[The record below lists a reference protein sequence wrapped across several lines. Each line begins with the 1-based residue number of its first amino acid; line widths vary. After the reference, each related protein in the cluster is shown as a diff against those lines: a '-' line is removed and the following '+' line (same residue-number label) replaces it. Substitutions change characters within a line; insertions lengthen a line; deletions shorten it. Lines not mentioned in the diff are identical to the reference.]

1 MLKRSGTVKSFLN
14 LFIILTLALQF
25 GCSTNVERMAI
36 QRLPANDGNE
46 IFNAIFSIPQMQPDG
61 KENLAKE
68 AKIKFDA
75 YTNPMNFVGGVKR
88 RFEYIPANSLP
99 TGVQF
104 KVELDVDAK
113 TSEFIYR
120 IFHAP
125 NAFKDKAATYTMFD
139 FVERLINSDQFG
151 RSLQAPFEAYY
162 NAKRGDVLAIE
173 DLLKIRKLEAQYVTS
188 DIIELNKIPSYL
200 ASQKALEK
208 LMEQHKKNVTQERAR
223 RKQANDKR
231 KIGLEALDKAPE
243 ADQFRTKIAKGD
255 RKGAMEI
262 LKKYLPWEDMAP
274 FEREFW
280 ETYIEVTLNPVPL
293 SERVLIYRGLEGDQ
307 IMEGYKAGKL
317 LTEKEAIAEANA
329 FVMSSGMVK
338 NQGSWNRRLRSL
350 EAMNEKFIG
359 QINGDSDYAD
369 ATRITTM
376 FYNHSQNPQGSPFIS
391 FSPKYEVAESFGYTK
406 VSAYLIDPRM
416 LNFNYASTFDGE
428 IEYLVPISTWPDEL
442 VGIAVVDV
450 KPGDYNNVAG
460 VDGSRK
466 KILDQNLKDKLKKIY
481 GAKAPEVEKRIKENS
496 YHFFK
501 GDFKEMKDPPGGNQ
515 GPANKK
521 FYEAFLKGDAP
532 KMTLSPDGNLSCKDL
547 IELFWQG
554 K

>member
-1 MLKRSGTVKSFLN
+1 MKPFLN
-14 LFIILTLALQF
+14 LFITFVIALQF
-25 GCSTNVERMAI
+25 GCSTHVER
-36 QRLPANDGNE
+36 QPANDSNE
-46 IFNAIFSIPQMQPDG
+46 VFNAIFSFPQMQPDG

-75 YTNPMNFVGGVKR
+75 YVNPLYYVGGVKR
-88 RFEYIPANSLP
+88 KFEYVQTNSLSQ
-99 TGVQF
+99 GIQY

-151 RSLQAPFEAYY
+151 TSLQSPFEAYY
-162 NAKRGDVLAIE
+162 NAKRGDALSIE

-188 DIIELNKIPSYL
+188 DIIELNKVPAYV

-208 LMEQHKKNVTQERAR
+208 LMEKHKQSVTQERAK

-231 KIGLEALDKAPE
+231 KIGLDALDKAPE
-243 ADQFRTKIAKGD
+243 AGQFRTKIAKGD

-280 ETYIEVTLNPVPL
+280 ETYIEVTLNPVPT

-307 IMEGYKAGKL
+307 VMEGYNKAGKL
-317 LTEKEAIAEANA
+317 LTEKEAIEQGNA
-329 FVMSSGMVK
+329 FFMSSGMVK

-359 QINGDSDYAD
+359 QIKGNSDYAD
-369 ATRITTM
+369 GARISTM
-376 FYNHSQNPQGSPFIS
+376 FFNHALEPKGSPFIS
-391 FSPKYEVAESFGYTK
+391 FSPDYTIAESFGNSR
-406 VSAYLIDPRM
+406 VSAYLIDPRI
-416 LNFNYASTFDGE
+416 LNFNYASTFEGE
-428 IEYLVPISTWPDEL
+428 IEYLVPLSTWPDEL
-442 VGIAVVDV
+442 VGIAEVEV
-450 KPGDYNNVAG
+450 KEGEDKYTKGA
-460 VDGSRK
+460 DGSRK
-466 KILDQNLKDKLKKIY
+466 LVLEKMLKDKLKKEY
-481 GAKAPEVEKRIKENS
+481 GAKAPEMEKRILENS

-501 GDFKEMKDPPGGNQ
+501 GDFKGMKDPPGPNQ

-521 FYEAFLKGDAP
+521 FYDAFLKGDAP
-532 KMTLSPDGNLSCKDL
+532 KMTLAPDGNLSCKDL